1 MTKEMKIVPNIS
13 IIIPVYNV
21 GQYLEKCIESVINQ
35 TYKDI
40 EIICVD
46 DGSTDISSEICD
58 KYGKMDSR
66 IKVIHKTNEGLVSAR
81 QAGLKIAM
89 GKYVGF
95 VDGDDWIDEEMYE
108 CMFQT
113 IEKYKVDMVETG
125 VIDSYGE
132 ILEKKRKC
140 KLAEGIYKGEKFKK
154 NIFNYLLYDG
164 KFYNYGVNTIY
175 LWNKLFKRSFIYEC
189 YMKLDFKQ
197 SMFEDYVSVY
207 PYLIRHKSIAIIDK
221 AFYHY
226 RIVDNSLKRSRLSN
240 AMEILSLH
248 TQIMEQVINESENKE
263 KLFKQFEFFKMYFL
277 IMYNIQIFDLYKKNI
292 LIPYG
297 EIDYDEKVILYGAGV
312 NGINIYRYL
321 IENSNCKIL
330 NWVDK
335 MYENINLI
343 DIGIHYKI
351 NSVQSIDIRSD
362 EKIIITVINKE
373 VAKKIQSEL
382 LKMGISRE
390 RIIWIKEEYIEQP
403 QKLLD
408 GILYNKN

>member
-1 MTKEMKIVPNIS
+1 MIKEMKIVPNIS

-46 DGSTDISSEICD
+46 DGSTDVSSEICD

-154 NIFNYLLYDG
+154 NIFNNLLYDG

-175 LWNKLFKRSFIYEC
+175 LWNKLFKKSFIYEC

-226 RIVDNSLKRSRLSN
+226 RVVDNSLKRSRLSN

-321 IENSNCKIL
+321 IENSNCKII

-343 DIGIHYKI
+343 DIGIDYKI
-351 NSVQSIDIRSD
+351 NSVKSIDIGSD
-362 EKIIITVINKE
+362 EKIIITIINKE

>member
-1 MTKEMKIVPNIS
+1 MPNIS

-154 NIFNYLLYDG
+154 NIFNNLLYDG

-197 SMFEDYVSVY
+197 SMFEDYASVY
-207 PYLIRHKSIAIIDK
+207 PYLIKHQSVAVVNK

-226 RIVDNSLKRSRLSN
+226 RVVNNSLKRSKLN
-240 AMEILSLH
+240 DAMLILHLH
-248 TQIMEQVINESENKE
+248 TKLMEEVINKSVYKENFLHQFNFF
-263 KLFKQFEFFKMYFL
+263 KLFFL
-277 IMYNIQIFDLYKKNI
+277 IMYNISIFDSYQQKI
-292 LIPYG
+292 LVPYG
-297 EIDYDEKVILYGAGV
+297 GIDYNEKVILYGAGV

-321 IENSNCKIL
+321 NENSKCKIV

-335 MYENINLI
+335 LFDSINLA
-343 DIGIHYKI
+343 DIGINYEV
-351 NSVQSIDIRSD
+351 NSPDSIDIRGT
-362 EKIIITVINKE
+362 EKIIITALKLDAVQNI
-373 VAKKIQSEL
+373 KKHL
-382 LKMGISRE
+382 LNRGISTD
-390 RIIWIKEEYIEQP
+390 RILWIKDEYIERP
-403 QKLLD
+403 EKLLN
-408 GILYNKN
+408 GIQNI